1 MLDEIEFIDENE
13 DDTWSASKLQ
23 VINTCGKQFFY
34 KYREKAEEK
43 QTPYLSFG
51 KTVHKVIEMIHKAND
66 FSEDF
71 WKEAWLKEW
80 AEASDPVDFTGY
92 YKPMFVNTGKRMLS
106 NYAKDNQNANI
117 LELESSFP
125 NDKEVYKIGRFVVR
139 GIIDQ
144 VRRTDGG
151 RLLIVDHKT
160 SKYPLD
166 PAVLRAAPQFSIYY
180 MVVKQKYPGED
191 PLLAYN
197 HLESGKMYYTNRDDN
212 DVLKVEA
219 MLIEAQRK
227 VDQGMFERNVGQACR
242 YCPFLEQCLG
252 IDYIGEHEQK
262 NYRGIESIPRT

>member
-1 MLDEIEFIDENE
+1 MNRSIENMFDEIEFIDENE

-23 VINTCGKQFFY
+23 VINTCGAQFRY
-34 KYREKAEEK
+34 KYREKAQEK

-92 YKPMFVNTGKRMLS
+92 YKPAFASSGRKMLG
-106 NYAKDNQNANI
+106 NYAKDNQTANI
-117 LELESSFP
+117 LELESPF
-125 NDKEVYKIGRFVVR
+125 DAYKIGRYVVR

-151 RLLIVDHKT
+151 RLLIVDFKT

-166 PAVLRAAPQFSIYY
+166 PLVLRAAPQFTIYY
-180 MVVKQKYPGED
+180 HVVKQKYPGED
-191 PLLAYN
+191 PLLAYY
-197 HLESGKMYYTNRDDN
+197 HLESGKMYFTNRNDN
-212 DVLKVEA
+212 DVLIVEA
-219 MLIEAQRK
+219 MIKEGQNK
-227 VDQGMFERNVGQACR
+227 VDQSMFERNVGQACKW
-242 YCPFLEQCLG
+242 CPFVEQCLG
-252 IDYIGEHEQK
+252 VDYIGENEQ
-262 NYRGIESIPRT
+262 E

>member
-23 VINTCGKQFFY
+23 VINTCGAQFRY
-34 KYREKAEEK
+34 KYREKAQEK

-106 NYAKDNQNANI
+106 NYAKDNHNANI
-117 LELESSFP
+117 LELESPF
-125 NDKEVYKIGRFVVR
+125 DGYKVGRFKAR

-151 RLLIVDHKT
+151 RLLIVDFKT

-166 PAVLRAAPQFSIYY
+166 PAVLRAAPQFTIYWGHI
-180 MVVKQKYPGED
+180 KEKYQED
-191 PLLAYN
+191 ALLAYY
-197 HLESGKMYYTNRDDN
+197 HLESGKMFFTERTDK
-212 DVLKVEA
+212 DVELVAA
-219 MLIEAQRK
+219 MLQEAQKK
-227 VDQGMFERNVGQACR
+227 VDQGMFQRNVGQACR
-242 YCPFLEQCLG
+242 YCPFVEQCLG
-252 IDYIGEHEQK
+252 IDYMVK
-262 NYRGIESIPRT
+262 NVKENTGSVKEL